1 MSIKN
6 NYNHTVFACYF
17 GYVIQAIV
25 NNFAPLLFI
34 TFRNEFGISIEKI
47 TFLVTFN
54 FLFQLFIDAVAAKIS
69 DKIGYRCCIVVA
81 QIFSAVGI
89 AGLGVL
95 PDLLSNPYIGLVICV
110 LLYAVGGGF
119 IEVLVSPIVEACPIK
134 NKKSAMSLLHSFYCW
149 GHLFVVIASTVFF
162 AIFGIENWRI
172 LAMLWAII
180 PLFNA
185 FYFSF
190 VPIARLTEENEQMS
204 FKELFS
210 SKKFWLFVIIML
222 CAGASEQG
230 MSQWASAFAEAGLN
244 ISKTVGDLAGPSL
257 FALTMGVSRVVYSKV
272 SGKINLDKYMTLCAT
287 LCICSYAIASF
298 VQNPLIALCGCALC
312 GFSVGVMWPGTFSL
326 ASENFSKGGTAL
338 FALLA
343 LAGDLGCSTGPA
355 VVGFVSGIFDDD
367 LKKGIFAAVVFPV
380 LLIIFVKKLRTN
392 PRMLDNTGTE
402 Y

>member
-1 MSIKN
+1 M
-6 NYNHTVFACYF
+6 
-17 GYVIQAIV
+17 
-25 NNFAPLLFI
+25 
-34 TFRNEFGISIEKI
+34 GI
-47 TFLVTFN
+47 
-54 FLFQLFIDAVAAKIS
+54 
-69 DKIGYRCCIVVA
+69 
-81 QIFSAVGI
+81 
-89 AGLGVL
+89 L
-95 PDLLSNPYIGLVICV
+95 PDLLNNSYIGLVICV

-119 IEVLVSPIVEACPIK
+119 IEVLVSPIVEVCPIK

-190 VPIARLTEENEQMS
+190 VPIAKLTEENEQMS

-257 FALTMGVSRVVYSKV
+257 FALTMGVSRVVYFKV
-272 SGKINLDKYMTLCAT
+272 SGKINLDKYMTLCASI
-287 LCICSYAIASF
+287 CICSYAIAAF

-355 VVGFVSGIFDDD
+355 VVGFVSGILDDD
-367 LKKGIFAAVVFPV
+367 LKKGIFAAVIFPV

-392 PRMLDNTGTE
+392 PRMLDNTDAE